1 MKTRLFRILFLT
13 VIGIAVVAAFIAF
26 EKKVN
31 LKAKQTS
38 SQVDTVNIIQTPLD
52 LGGDFELTTH
62 KGEKLTNKDLEGKI
76 VLMFFGYTYC
86 PDYCPMELQNLTEVL
101 NVLEKTGLDQKV
113 QPVFVSI
120 DPERDTPE
128 VLTSFLQPF
137 HKNIIAATGSLE
149 QIEEIKHNYRVYG
162 ARVEQEVGYLMDHS
176 TFLYVLDGEGKLLSM
191 IRYEATAS
199 EIADYLK
206 SVLNS

>member
-13 VIGIAVVAAFIAF
+13 IIGLAVVAAFIAF

-31 LKAKQTS
+31 LKAKQAS
-38 SQVDTVNIIQTPLD
+38 SQVDNVNIIQTPLE
-52 LGGDFELTTH
+52 LGGDFELVTN

-101 NVLEKTGLDQKV
+101 NALEESGLDEKV

-128 VLTSFLQPF
+128 VLTSFLKPF
-137 HKNIIAATGSLE
+137 HKKIIAATGSLA
-149 QIEEIKHNYRVYG
+149 QIEEIKQNYRVYG

-191 IRYEATAS
+191 VRYEATAP
-199 EIADYLK
+199 EITDYLK